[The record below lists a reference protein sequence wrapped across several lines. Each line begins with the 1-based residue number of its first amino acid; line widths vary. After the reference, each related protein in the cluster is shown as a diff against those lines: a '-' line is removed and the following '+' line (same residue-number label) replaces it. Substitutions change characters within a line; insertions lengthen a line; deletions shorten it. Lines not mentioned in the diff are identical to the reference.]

1 MNVPVS
7 DADIPEDIP
16 EDASSKYLI
25 ELEDE

>member
-16 EDASSKYLI
+16 EEADTKYLI